1 MKRPLTV
8 ATFLS
13 WRGWEASIAGY
24 LSPEYAPEYGEGGI
38 RTPEGF

>member
-13 WRGWEASIAGY
+13 WRGWEASIAWY
-24 LSPEYAPEYGEGGI
+24 LSPEYGEGGI